1 MRNTATARIAGTGK
15 VMLKMTSDKVLTLNN
30 VLHVPTIRK
39 NLVSAALL
47 IKNGFKCV
55 LVSDKAVISK
65 NEMFIGKG
73 YLNEGL
79 FKLNVMFVDHI
90 NRNSSSVYLLGLSD
104 LWHAHLGHLITKP
117 CKNWLM

>member
-15 VMLKMTSDKVLTLNN
+15 VMLKMTSGKVLTLNN

-47 IKNGFKCV
+47 VKNGFKCV

-65 NEMFIGKG
+65 NEMFIG
-73 YLNEGL
+73 
-79 FKLNVMFVDHI
+79 
-90 NRNSSSVYLLGLSD
+90 
-104 LWHAHLGHLITKP
+104 
-117 CKNWLM
+117 